1 MKINKLNLILVF
13 RREEL
18 PLIQHDADIYS
29 TTDLEDSLMKNHSQG
44 ESALKVS
51 FLYFVCQSEQIPRE
65 FW

>member
-18 PLIQHDADIYS
+18 LLIQHDAGIYS

-44 ESALKVS
+44 ESILKVR
-51 FLYFVCQSEQIPRE
+51 FLYFVCQSVQIPRG
-65 FW
+65 F

>member
-18 PLIQHDADIYS
+18 LLIQHDADIYS
-29 TTDLEDSLMKNHSQG
+29 TTDLVDSLMKNHSQG
-44 ESALKVS
+44 ESVLKVS
-51 FLYFVCQSEQIPRE
+51 FLYFVCQSVQIPRG

>member
-13 RREEL
+13 SIEEL
-18 PLIQHDADIYS
+18 LLIQHDAGIYS
-29 TTDLEDSLMKNHSQG
+29 TTDLVDSLMKNHSQG
-44 ESALKVS
+44 ESVLKVR

>member
-18 PLIQHDADIYS
+18 LLIQHDADIYS
-29 TTDLEDSLMKNHSQG
+29 TTDLVDSLMKNHSQG
-44 ESALKVS
+44 ESVLKVR

-65 FW
+65 F

>member
-18 PLIQHDADIYS
+18 LLIQHDSGIYS

-44 ESALKVS
+44 ESVLKVR
-51 FLYFVCQSEQIPRE
+51 FLYFVYQFEQIQRE

>member
-18 PLIQHDADIYS
+18 LLIQHDAGIYS

-44 ESALKVS
+44 ESVLKVR
-51 FLYFVCQSEQIPRE
+51 FLYFVCQSVQIPRG
-65 FW
+65 F